1 MAWDEILDIG
11 HGILEEKIVSLAGAN
26 ITIGS
31 AISALLTV
39 LLTIFISSLVKR
51 LVTHSLEKRGMSS
64 QGTSHIITR
73 IVHYI
78 ILTMGLGVAVQL
90 LGIDIG
96 TFFAAGAIFAVGI
109 GFAMQNIVQNFAS
122 GLILLIERVIKP
134 DDVLEVEGKIV
145 KVTRMGI
152 RAAVVRSLD
161 GEDLI
166 VPNSVLVQSTVK
178 NYTMHDSTYRLRIP
192 VGVVYASD
200 MKLVRETLEQTAASI
215 EWHAQGHEPLV
226 LMTGFGSSSVD
237 FEVSVWIDDPWKKR
251 RATSDIVQAIWWAL
265 KDRGITIAFPQV
277 DVHFDPPVLDGLGR
291 IGSRA
296 G

>member
-11 HGILEEKIVSLAGAN
+11 HSILEEKIVSLAGAN
-26 ITIGS
+26 ITVGS
-31 AISALLTV
+31 AIMALLTM
-39 LLTIFISSLVKR
+39 LLTMFFSSLVKR
-51 LVTHSLEKRGMSS
+51 LVIHSLKKRGMGSE
-64 QGTSHIITR
+64 GTTIIIAR
-73 IVHYI
+73 LIHYI
-78 ILTMGLGVAVQL
+78 ILGVAVQV

-96 TFFAAGAIFAVGI
+96 TFFAAGAIFAVGL

-166 VPNSVLVQSTVK
+166 VPNSVLVQSTIK

-192 VGVVYASD
+192 VGVVYGSD
-200 MKLVRETLEQTAASI
+200 MKLVRETLEETAASL
-215 EWHAQGHEPLV
+215 EWHAEGHVPLV

-251 RATSDIVQAIWWAL
+251 RAISDIVQAVWWAL
-265 KDRGITIAFPQV
+265 KDKGITIAFPQV

-296 G
+296 A

>member
-237 FEVSVWIDDPWKKR
+237 FEVSVGIDDPRKKR

>member
-26 ITIGS
+26 ITVGS
-31 AISALLTV
+31 AIMALLTV
-39 LLTIFISSLVKR
+39 LLTIFFSSLVKR
-51 LVTHSLEKRGMSS
+51 LVTHSLKKRGMGSE
-64 QGTSHIITR
+64 GTTIIIAR
-73 IVHYI
+73 LIHYI
-78 ILTMGLGVAVQL
+78 IMGIGIGVAVQV

-96 TFFAAGAIFAVGI
+96 TFFAAGAIFAVGL
-109 GFAMQNIVQNFAS
+109 GFAMQSIIQNFAS

-166 VPNSVLVQSTVK
+166 VPNSVLVQSTIK

-200 MKLVRETLEQTAASI
+200 MKLVRQTLEETAASL
-215 EWHAQGHEPLV
+215 EWHAEGHAPLV

-265 KDRGITIAFPQV
+265 KDKGITIAFPQV

-296 G
+296 A